1 MISYHIKVRYST
13 CFCKK
18 LSQRYSFYC
27 KKICELNK
35 MQKHKNAN
43 LTKGYIGTNIK
54 LFKITKLLI
63 HTHKPIIPIIITN
76 SAR

>member
-1 MISYHIKVRYST
+1 
-13 CFCKK
+13 
-18 LSQRYSFYC
+18 
-27 KKICELNK
+27 